1 MALSLASAIRD
12 RGHSVVE
19 ALTPA
24 LLAGDKFR
32 RYRNEGKGDLEEWSE
47 ANASG
52 CLRRFQIREVSD
64 VDPPGTSNL
73 TEERVILTLEFR
85 MAYPQT
91 HRYGSDNALDRDD
104 VMNSDWKQ
112 IKYELCGTGGDARS
126 NFTTATASS
135 YDCTPLQSLKQVNE
149 RGGKVD
155 FLVVTL
161 RYEYLRSTT

>member
-12 RGHSVVE
+12 RGHSLVE

-24 LLAGDKFR
+24 LLASDKFR
-32 RYRNEGKGDLEEWSE
+32 RYRNEGKGDLEDWAET
-47 ANASG
+47 NAAG

-64 VDPPGTSNL
+64 VEPPVTSNL

-85 MAYPQT
+85 MAYPQS

-112 IKYELCGTGGDARS
+112 IKYELCGSGGDARS
-126 NFTTATASS
+126 NFTTATAGS
-135 YDCTPLQSLKQVNE
+135 YDCTPLLSVKQVNE

-155 FLVVTL
+155 FLVARL
-161 RYEYLRSTT
+161 QYEYLRSTT

>member
-1 MALSLASAIRD
+1 MALALASAIRD
-12 RGHSVVE
+12 RAHALVE
-19 ALTPA
+19 PLTPA

-32 RYRNEGKGDLEEWSE
+32 KYRNEGKGNLEDWAETNA
-47 ANASG
+47 AN

-64 VDPPGTSNL
+64 VEPPTTSNL

-85 MAYPQT
+85 MAYPKT
-91 HRYGSDNALDRDD
+91 HRYGADNALDRDD

-126 NFTTATASS
+126 NFTTSTAGS
-135 YDCTPLQSLKQVNE
+135 YDCTPLPALRQPLE
-149 RGGKVD
+149 RTEKID
-155 FLVVTL
+155 YLVATL